1 MQNSKYALK
10 SQILP
15 EVYLSTWEFSRYY
28 LSNYDSGSVL
38 TWASAQV
45 LPEYTCAQLWYFVI

>member
-1 MQNSKYALK
+1 MQNSKYALE

-15 EVYLSTWEFSRYY
+15 EVYLSTWEFYRYY

-45 LPEYTCAQLWYFVI
+45 LPEYTCAQLWG